1 MKLTDDLL
9 RAIVLAEVNLFQ
21 VSNKNSDFCD
31 DDDTTKSEDNDSN
44 EISLNEVRRIARE
57 EIRNFTK

>member
-9 RAIVLAEVNLFQ
+9 KTIVLAEVNLFQ
-21 VSNKNSDFCD
+21 SSDKGSD
-31 DDDTTKSEDNDSN
+31 LYIEGDSIKSATDDSN

-57 EIRNFTK
+57 EIRNFIK